1 MVPLAARPAW
11 RLALILGIAMGVLF
25 PCAGRALAA
34 PKVDVVLLEQ
44 GTRLTCEIK
53 RLDRGRLTIGTDA
66 LDTVSVYWDRIEGLT
81 SPRMFEVE
89 LGDGRRYYGSLE
101 VVAPRRLRVGP
112 VGTGA
117 ELDMHAIIRITPL
130 EATLW
135 TRLDGNVDFGFSFNK
150 ADLETRWTLN
160 AEVNYRSR
168 NYEGAVALA
177 SQLTARDN
185 AEELSRNTLSLSG
198 RRLFG
203 RRWFGVV
210 LGQLQEN
217 QELSLDLRSVVGGG
231 GGRYLVQ
238 SNSTTL
244 QLYSGLV
251 HTREQFSG
259 EDVRNSPEALLG
271 TKWDWFSARNNDL
284 DLTTTAIGYFNVGGT
299 ARTRF
304 EVQSAFRVEFL
315 KDFYFS
321 VNGFTSVD
329 SSPPDGR
336 SNSDAGISVSLGWKF

>member
-1 MVPLAARPAW
+1 MVPLAARSAW
-11 RLALILGIAMGVLF
+11 RLALSVGITLGILF
-25 PCAGRALAA
+25 VCAGRVLAG
-34 PKVDVVLLEQ
+34 PKVDVVTIEQ
-44 GTRLTCEIK
+44 GNRLTCEIK
-53 RLDRGRLTIGTDA
+53 GLDRGRLTIGTDA
-66 LDTVSVYWDRIEGLT
+66 LDTVYVYWDRVEGLA
-81 SPRMFEVE
+81 SPRVFEVE
-89 LGDGRRYYGSLE
+89 LEDGRRYYGSLD

-112 VGTGA
+112 AATGP
-117 ELDMHAIIRITPL
+117 EFDMRAIIRITPL
-130 EATLW
+130 EATFW
-135 TRLDGNVDFGFSFNK
+135 TRLDGNVDLGFSFSK

-168 NYEGAVALA
+168 SYEGTVALS
-177 SQLTARDN
+177 SQLTAREN
-185 AEELSRNTLSLSG
+185 ADQLSRNTLSLSG

-217 QELSLDLRSVVGGG
+217 QELSLDLRTVAGGG

-238 SNSTTL
+238 SNSTSL
-244 QLYSGLV
+244 QLYSGIV

-271 TKWDWFSARNNDL
+271 TKWDWFSSRNNDL
-284 DLTTTAIGYFNVGGT
+284 DLSTTAIGYFNVGGT

-304 EVQSAFRVEFL
+304 ESQTAFRVEFL

-329 SSPPDGR
+329 SSPPEGR